1 MTSKGS
7 TMKLTTNV
15 ALSFLA
21 EVKKRFKDEKGKY
34 EDFVEIMKS
43 FMAQRLVWFSLLYAF
58 SFPKFAMCHWI
69 VSSHF
74 ISFLFYRIDIAIVI
88 AKVKELFK
96 GDRELIKGFN
106 AFLPKEYVITLPS
119 EDEAITLPSEDE
131 ATPAKRTVK
140 FGEAMDFITK
150 IKVKPQSGLILM

>member
-1 MTSKGS
+1 M
-7 TMKLTTNV
+7 
-15 ALSFLA
+15 
-21 EVKKRFKDEKGKY
+21 
-34 EDFVEIMKS
+34 
-43 FMAQRLVWFSLLYAF
+43 
-58 SFPKFAMCHWI
+58 
-69 VSSHF
+69 
-74 ISFLFYRIDIAIVI
+74 I